1 MELLKVELQMVVDG
15 AESRAADGVGMGEG
29 WQATDEDTMWAEG
42 PPPHHENS
50 FRTKCQSVKS
60 Q

>member
-1 MELLKVELQMVVDG
+1 MVVDG

-42 PPPHHENS
+42 PPPWMWMWRRGRWWRGECEEWCNM
-50 FRTKCQSVKS
+50 
-60 Q
+60 